1 MTVLLEI
8 FLGEAYFTNHFV
20 NVVNF
25 KHIRTMATIEQITS
39 TLEKL
44 GYNPEPNAKK
54 SGVSFNYMLER
65 AFCHY
70 DSKYKTVTLLLPNFY
85 RTNCELEDTI
95 REVNSHDHIGRIAK
109 LNYDCFTIV
118 TSFRVVAEEHIPE
131 QLTFALNDMRLLYED
146 FFNARREHIE
156 ERQQIPYGNED

>member
-1 MTVLLEI
+1 MT
-8 FLGEAYFTNHFV
+8 
-20 NVVNF
+20 
-25 KHIRTMATIEQITS
+25 TIEQITS

-54 SGVSFNYMLER
+54 SGASFNYMLER

-85 RTNCELEDTI
+85 RTVCELEDTI

-109 LNYDCFTIV
+109 LDYDCFTIV
-118 TSFRVVAEEHIPE
+118 TSFRVVSEEYIPE
-131 QLTFALNDMRLLYED
+131 QLTFALYDIQKLYED
-146 FFNARREHIE
+146 FFNVRREHIE
-156 ERQQIPYGNED
+156 EWQQIPCCDND